1 MHNLTCNSRQEK
13 EMPTSDSSYNSEI
26 MLYFKN
32 PSHEKTVHLK
42 SLHKPYKIRDLLSSP
57 DL

>member
-32 PSHEKTVHLK
+32 SSHEKTVPLK
-42 SLHKPYKIRDLLSSP
+42 SLHKAL
-57 DL
+57 